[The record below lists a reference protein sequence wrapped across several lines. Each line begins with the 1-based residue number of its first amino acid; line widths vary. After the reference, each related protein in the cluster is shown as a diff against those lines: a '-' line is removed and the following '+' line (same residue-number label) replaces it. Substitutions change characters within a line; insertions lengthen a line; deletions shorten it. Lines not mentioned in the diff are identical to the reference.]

1 MKTIVIFIF
10 ISIFLFNQAFGQ
22 CQIFTYQYQFIPD
35 STSTENKVSQLMIL
49 NINKNQ
55 SEFYGLEKMKIDST
69 LLDRRIR
76 GNNDP
81 RYTQSEYITTYRI
94 LKYRNDKTIDHKLT
108 LGVSPYVLKD
118 DREIKWKLES
128 KFAEILGYKVQKAT
142 TTFGGR
148 KWIAY
153 FTRDIPFTDGPYKF
167 RGLPGL
173 ILKVEDENYQHEFE
187 LIGVKNSTE
196 NFVYPTSVSLKD
208 LPTID
213 YKMFKRKFKEYRD
226 NPAADLLGS
235 IPDQVDRNG
244 NMKTGTELWLEISK
258 KEKDKLKKDNNILE
272 IDLLK

>member
-1 MKTIVIFIF
+1 MKKTLLFLLFLLINY
-10 ISIFLFNQAFGQ
+10 SIIQS
-22 CQIFTYQYQFIPD
+22 QIFTYQYQSIPD
-35 STSTENKVSQLMIL
+35 STAAENKVSQLMIL
-49 NINKNQ
+49 NINKDR
-55 SEFYGLEKMKIDST
+55 SEFYSLEKMKIDSI
-69 LLDRRIR
+69 LLDRRNK

-81 RYTQSEYITTYRI
+81 RYTQSEYIITYRI
-94 LKYRNDKTIDHKLT
+94 LKYPNDKTIDHKLT

-128 KFAEILGYKVQKAT
+128 EFAEILGYKVQKAV

-173 ILKVEDENYQHEFE
+173 IVKVADNNNQHIFE
-187 LIGVKNSTE
+187 LMGVKKTSG
-196 NFVYPTSVSLKD
+196 NFVYPSSVSLKV

-213 YKMFKRKFKEYRD
+213 YKILKRKFKEYRD
-226 NPAADLLGS
+226 NPVADLMGS
-235 IPDQVDRNG
+235 IPDQPDRNG

-258 KEKDKLKKDNNILE
+258 REKDRLKKDNNILE

>member
-1 MKTIVIFIF
+1 MKKTLLFLLFLLINY
-10 ISIFLFNQAFGQ
+10 SIIQS
-22 CQIFTYQYQFIPD
+22 QIFTYQYQFIPD
-35 STSTENKVSQLMIL
+35 STVAENKVSQLMIL
-49 NINKNQ
+49 NINKDR
-55 SEFYGLEKMKIDST
+55 SDFYSLEKMKLDST
-69 LLDRRIR
+69 LLDRTNK

-94 LKYRNDKTIDHKLT
+94 LKYPNDKTIDHKLT

-118 DREIKWKLES
+118 NREIKWKLES
-128 KFAEILGYKVQKAT
+128 AFAEILGYKVQKAT

-173 ILKVEDENYQHEFE
+173 IVKVADNNNQHIFE
-187 LIGVKNSTE
+187 LMGVKKTSG
-196 NFVYPTSVSLKD
+196 NFVYPSSVSLKV

-213 YKMFKRKFKEYRD
+213 YKILKRKFKEYRD
-226 NPAADLLGS
+226 NPVADLMGS
-235 IPDQVDRNG
+235 IPDQPDRNG

-258 KEKDKLKKDNNILE
+258 REKDRLKKDNNILE